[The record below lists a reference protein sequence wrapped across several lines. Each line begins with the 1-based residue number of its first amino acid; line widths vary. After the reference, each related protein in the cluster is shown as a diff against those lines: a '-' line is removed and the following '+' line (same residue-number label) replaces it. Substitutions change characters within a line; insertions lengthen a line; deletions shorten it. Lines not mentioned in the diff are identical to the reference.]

1 MDELK
6 QLQAASYV
14 MGDLESREL
23 LNFEESIEHHPELSE
38 LVSDLHEVSTALLR
52 VAPVQKVPEISD
64 SAREDLFNR
73 ITSTIDQRDKS
84 GQILEESTTDGM
96 VVTDREGKILWVNEE
111 FTQLCGYD
119 LTEVIGR
126 KPGSFLQGQ
135 LTDRKAST
143 SMRRAVHG
151 GYGCVEELI
160 NYHKNG
166 DPYWVR
172 ITITP
177 VLDEHG
183 QTSKFIALEKKL
195 EERLIEAA

>member
-14 MGDLESREL
+14 LGDLESRDL
-23 LNFEESIEHHPELSE
+23 LNFEESIEHNSELSE
-38 LVSDLHEVSTALLR
+38 LVSDLHEVSAALMR
-52 VAPVQKVPEISD
+52 VSPVQPFRDETAPVRD
-64 SAREDLFNR
+64 DLFDR
-73 ITSTIDQRDKS
+73 IISTIDSRRNSS
-84 GQILEESTTDGM
+84 GVLEESTTDGM
-96 VVTDREGKILWVNEE
+96 VVTDREGKILWVNDQ
-111 FTQLCGYD
+111 FTDLCGYD
-119 LTEVIGR
+119 LTEVVGK

-135 LTDRKAST
+135 LTDREAST

-172 ITITP
+172 ISITP
-177 VLDEHG
+177 VLDDHG

-195 EERLIEAA
+195 EDRLIEAA